1 MKVRAG
7 ELDPIRMPIESVR
20 NATGHLEA
28 CSILQFMPHGNKRIH
43 AVTDRLKYPPP
54 VPSEASLEA
63 RMRSSVVNRFRT
75 PSSPPPRPV
84 AIARHRALVGS
95 SLSLAI
101 VAILAACGD
110 RKRDDASA
118 EPPPVPVV
126 VAPVRVADVPLFA
139 DFTGR
144 LEAYSTVEII
154 ARVEGELVE
163 RLIEE
168 GQRVEAGDVLF
179 KIDDRTFAANVKA
192 AEAALLKANADLKLA
207 REQVQVRAA
216 EAALAQANA
225 RLRRAQTDEARLRPL
240 AEIDAVPRQ
249 DLDNAIAAVEVAE
262 AEVQAQEATLENTRL
277 STEIEIARGEAA
289 VESAQASL
297 DQAQILLGYCTI
309 SSPAAGWISRIDIDV
324 GNVVGR
330 AGMTELTTLR
340 TIDPIYVDFSISES
354 DYLRYA
360 KDITEAPTFPPLELI
375 LSDGS
380 TWAEPGRFLFAE
392 RYVDLRTGTITLRGE
407 FPNRNDYLR
416 PGMFARVRGEVD
428 VLENALLVPRR
439 AVMQRQTSRYVYVVG
454 DGDVVQQRTVELG
467 TDEGADVVIR
477 SGLAAG
483 DRIVVEGLQKVAP
496 GVKVVPMDRGASSA
510 ETAEPAAGGGA

>member
-1 MKVRAG
+1 MSIEARG
-7 ELDPIRMPIESVR
+7 DMP
-20 NATGHLEA
+20 GHLETR
-28 CSILQFMPHGNKRIH
+28 SILQLVPHDAKRIH
-43 AVTDRLKYPPP
+43 TVPDLLKYPPA
-54 VPSEASLEA
+54 VPSDEPSGLC
-63 RMRSSVVNRFRT
+63 MRPMDPLRRRAETT
-75 PSSPPPRPV
+75 PAPGREPNSPPRRVRSLPKV
-84 AIARHRALVGS
+84 ASPAAM
-95 SLSLAI
+95 LAPM
-101 VAILAACGD
+101 LASVLASCGD
-110 RKRDDASA
+110 RERDVAA
-118 EPPPVPVV
+118 AAPPPVPVV
-126 VAPVRVADVPLFA
+126 VAPVRVADVPVFA

-154 ARVEGELVE
+154 ARIEGELVE
-163 RLIEE
+163 RLVEE
-168 GQRVEAGDVLF
+168 GQQVAAGDVLF
-179 KIDDRTFAANVKA
+179 KIDDRTFAANVNQ

-297 DQAQILLGYCTI
+297 ELAQIQLGYCTI
-309 SSPAAGWISRIDIDV
+309 SAPDTGWISRIDIDV

-360 KDITEAPTFPPLELI
+360 KDLTEAPKPPPLELI
-375 LSDGS
+375 LSDG
-380 TWAEPGRFLFAE
+380 TVWDEPGRFLFAE

-428 VLENALLVPRR
+428 VLENAVLVPRR

-483 DRIVVEGLQKVAP
+483 ERIVVEGIQKVSP
-496 GVKVVPMDRGASSA
+496 GVEVAPMDRPASS
-510 ETAEPAAGGGA
+510 ENAEPAASGGA

>member
-1 MKVRAG
+1 
-7 ELDPIRMPIESVR
+7 
-20 NATGHLEA
+20 
-28 CSILQFMPHGNKRIH
+28 
-43 AVTDRLKYPPP
+43 
-54 VPSEASLEA
+54 
-63 RMRSSVVNRFRT
+63 MRSMDLF
-75 PSSPPPRPV
+75 
-84 AIARHRALVGS
+84 RHRAEPMPPPGSEPNTTGRRGRRLPIAATLVS
-95 SLSLAI
+95 TL
-101 VAILAACGD
+101 VACGE
-110 RKRDDASA
+110 RTRDDAPA

-126 VAPVRVADVPLFA
+126 VAPVRVADVPIFA

-163 RLIEE
+163 RLVEE
-168 GQRVEAGDVLF
+168 GQEVEAGQVLF
-179 KIDDRTFAANVKA
+179 RIDDRAFAANVKQ

-216 EAALAQANA
+216 EAAVAQANA

-249 DLDNAIAAVEVAE
+249 DLDNAIAAVEVAQ

-297 DQAQILLGYCTI
+297 EQAQIQLGYCTI
-309 SSPAAGWISRIDIDV
+309 SAPAAGWIGRIDIDV

-330 AGMTELTTLR
+330 AGMTELTVLR

-354 DYLRYA
+354 DYLNYA
-360 KDITEAPTFPPLELI
+360 KDLAEAPKPPPLELI
-375 LSDGS
+375 LSDG
-380 TWAEPGRFLFAE
+380 TAWDEPGRFLFAE

-407 FPNRNDYLR
+407 FPNPNDFLR

-454 DGDVVQQRTVELG
+454 EGEVVQQRTVELG
-467 TDEGADVVIR
+467 ADQGPDVVIR
-477 SGLAAG
+477 TGLAAG

-496 GVKVVPMDRGASSA
+496 GVKVAPMDRAAST
-510 ETAEPAAGGGA
+510 ETAEPAASGGA